1 MDTCDRMGKPF
12 LKLLKDVSDHQAHRI
27 SGAVND
33 DPHTRRAHR
42 GAPPLEFRNK
52 AYLHNIALVHV
63 SLISTVMQR
72 VLGHT
77 VTPRAGTELDT
88 PHRRSNSTVTPQS

>member
-1 MDTCDRMGKPF
+1 MSPTIKHIAYLEP
-12 LKLLKDVSDHQAHRI
+12 STTI
-27 SGAVND
+27 
-33 DPHTRRAHR
+33 HTQGVHTEEP
-42 GAPPLEFRNK
+42 PPLEFRNK

-88 PHRRSNSTVTPQS
+88 PHRQSNSTVTPQS

>member
-1 MDTCDRMGKPF
+1 MDTYDRMGKPF

-42 GAPPLEFRNK
+42 GAPAPRIPERSVPSQHRPRPRLPYQHHHAK
-52 AYLHNIALVHV
+52 GLGTHSHNH
-63 SLISTVMQR
+63 
-72 VLGHT
+72 
-77 VTPRAGTELDT
+77 
-88 PHRRSNSTVTPQS
+88 

>member
-1 MDTCDRMGKPF
+1 MSPTIKHIAYLEP
-12 LKLLKDVSDHQAHRI
+12 STTI
-27 SGAVND
+27 
-33 DPHTRRAHR
+33 HTQGVHTEEP
-42 GAPPLEFRNK
+42 PPLEFRNK
-52 AYLHNIALVHV
+52 AYLHNIALVHA

-88 PHRRSNSTVTPQS
+88 LHRRSNSTVTPQS